1 MREMISRES
10 SHATGSAVR
19 YNSPFMPARR
29 LIFLLLVLCVASA
42 LFSLSWRAPV
52 SLFDL
57 WNPGTDVENLQK
69 RDAARAI
76 FLFLRP
82 TRMVAAILVGA
93 SLSLAGA
100 GLQTLFRNPLAEPYL
115 LGISAGG
122 ALGATLAVALRLPL
136 LFGLDPAVP
145 LAWAGAIGAGFT
157 VFALGRGEASGFDA
171 TSGRA
176 RLLLVGV
183 ALSSFLSALLSLVV
197 SLSGRADLVQ
207 ETAFWLL
214 GGLNR
219 ANWTQNAVLLVSLCL
234 GFALLRGTARDLD
247 ALAAGDEDALALGV
261 DAGKLQAR
269 LLIAAGILAASSVA
283 VAGLIGFV
291 GLLAPHLVRLG
302 GGRGAR
308 TLLPGAALG
317 GAALLC
323 GCDALARGAFA
334 PIEVP
339 VGIWTAILGVPLFLF
354 LARKM

>member
-1 MREMISRES
+1 
-10 SHATGSAVR
+10 
-19 YNSPFMPARR
+19 MPARR
-29 LIFLLLVLCVASA
+29 LIFLLLVLCALA
-42 LFSLSWRAPV
+42 GLFSLFWGAPV
-52 SLFDL
+52 SPLDLF
-57 WNPGTDVENLQK
+57 NPQK
-69 RDAARAI
+69 RDVARAI
-76 FLFLRP
+76 FLSLRP
-82 TRMVAAILVGA
+82 TRMVAALLVGA

-122 ALGATLAVALRLPL
+122 ALGATVAAALKLPL
-136 LFGLDPAVP
+136 LLGLDATVP
-145 LAWAGAIGAGFT
+145 LAWAGATGAGFL
-157 VFALGRGEASGFDA
+157 VFALGRSDESGFDSS
-171 TSGRA
+171 SGRV

-183 ALSSFLSALLSLVV
+183 ALSSLLSAMLLLTVT
-197 SLSGRADLVQ
+197 LSGSADLAL
-207 ETAFWLL
+207 ETTFWLL
-214 GGLNR
+214 GGLGR

-261 DAGKLQAR
+261 DARKLQTR
-269 LLIAAGILAASSVA
+269 VLVAAGLLAATSVA

-302 GGRGAR
+302 GGRGAKI
-308 TLLPGAALG
+308 LLPGAALG

-323 GCDALARGAFA
+323 GCDTLARGAFA

-339 VGIWTAILGVPLFLF
+339 VGIWTALLGVPLFLF